1 VVPAPTLSGVVSVI
15 PPVHVAR
22 RPRAFVGVSGP
33 DAEDYLQRMISN
45 DVAALAPG
53 GSCEALLL
61 TAKAR
66 VIAPMRVL
74 RRAPDDFLLLTEPEL
89 GERLRAEL
97 VRMRFAAK
105 VQVEVEEHTSY
116 LLLGSA
122 EGGIPNEDYGVP
134 AVEVL
139 DDQPRED
146 LPSLADEELERLR
159 IEAGTPRFGREIDDR
174 VLPAEAGLVER
185 TVSFTKGCFPGQEPI
200 ARLQYRGHANRGL
213 RVLALETA
221 ELPAPDSEILH
232 EGKGVGRVTSAAVA
246 DGRVVALA
254 YVRTDVPA
262 DAELDIGRAKA
273 RSLHLSPG
281 RP

>member
-1 VVPAPTLSGVVSVI
+1 MQ
-15 PPVHVAR
+15 VAHR
-22 RPRAFVGVSGP
+22 RRAFVAVSGP
-33 DAEDYLQRMISN
+33 DAEDYLQRMVSN

-53 GSCEALLL
+53 ESCEALLL

-89 GERLRAEL
+89 GERLRDEL

-105 VQVEVEEHTSY
+105 LEVELEEHSSY
-116 LLLGSA
+116 LLLGA
-122 EGGIPNEDYGVP
+122 VEGGVPNEDYGMP

-139 DDQPRED
+139 DDQPRAD
-146 LPSLADEELERLR
+146 LPVLADEELERLR

-174 VLPAEAGLVER
+174 VLPAEAGLIEGA
-185 TVSFTKGCFPGQEPI
+185 VSFTKGCFPGQEPI

-213 RVLALETA
+213 RVLALETT
-221 ELPAPDSEILH
+221 ELPSPDAEILH
-232 EGKGVGRVTSAAVA
+232 AGKAVGRVTSAASA
-246 DGRVVALA
+246 DGRVVALG
-254 YVRTDVPA
+254 YVRAEVPA
-262 DAELDIGRAKA
+262 DAELEIGRAKA
-273 RSLHLSPG
+273 RSLHLSPR

>member
-1 VVPAPTLSGVVSVI
+1 V
-15 PPVHVAR
+15 R
-22 RPRAFVGVSGP
+22 GP
-33 DAEDYLQRMISN
+33 DAEDYLQRMVSN
-45 DVAALAPG
+45 DVAALALG
-53 GSCEALLL
+53 ESCEALLL

-89 GERLRAEL
+89 GERVRDEL

-105 VQVEVEEHTSY
+105 LEVEREEHSSY
-116 LLLGSA
+116 LLLGSP
-122 EGGIPNEDYGVP
+122 EGGVPNEDYGVP

-139 DDQPRED
+139 DDQPRGD
-146 LPSLADEELERLR
+146 LPVVADEELERLR

-174 VLPAEAGLVER
+174 VLPAEAGLIER
-185 TVSFTKGCFPGQEPI
+185 AVSLTKGCFPGQEPI

-213 RVLALETA
+213 RVLALETTD
-221 ELPAPDSEILH
+221 LPDPESEVVY
-232 EGKGVGRVTSAAVA
+232 EGKAVGRVTSAAAA
-246 DGRVVALA
+246 DGRAVVLA
-254 YVRTDVPA
+254 YVRAEVPA
-262 DAELDIGRAKA
+262 DAELEIGRAKA